1 MGTKGTDAEAA
12 LRLGLVN
19 HVVPHDELL
28 PFAQKL
34 AGDIVSNDQVGVQRL
49 LEHYRRIANVATL
62 DDAHLVEG
70 YMAEMWT
77 RDASALAERRRAVT
91 ERGRAQA
98 D

>member
-1 MGTKGTDAEAA
+1 M
-12 LRLGLVN
+12 R
-19 HVVPHDELL
+19 
-28 PFAQKL
+28 
-34 AGDIVSNDQVGVQRL
+34 RL

-77 RDASALAERRRAVT
+77 RDDAALAERRHVVM

>member
-1 MGTKGTDAEAA
+1 
-12 LRLGLVN
+12 
-19 HVVPHDELL
+19 
-28 PFAQKL
+28 
-34 AGDIVSNDQVGVQRL
+34 VQRL

>member
-1 MGTKGTDAEAA
+1 M
-12 LRLGLVN
+12 
-19 HVVPHDELL
+19 
-28 PFAQKL
+28 
-34 AGDIVSNDQVGVQRL
+34 SNDQVGVRRL

-62 DDAHLVEG
+62 DDAHLIEG

-77 RDASALAERRRAVT
+77 RDDAALAERRHAVT